1 MKRTF
6 LLTYTTI
13 SGKTY
18 TEFKT
23 FENGPDH
30 DTCVRR
36 IIDEFDELPYLYLE
50 KGDSIHYINVDHIES
65 LEIEEV
71 NDGQR
76 ITYSSED

>member
-1 MKRTF
+1 MTRTF
-6 LLTYTTI
+6 LLTYITI
-13 SGKTY
+13 SGHRY

-23 FENGPDH
+23 FDKGIDK
-30 DTCVRR
+30 DKCVRR

-71 NDGQR
+71 NDGQTV
-76 ITYSSED
+76 TYSSED

>member
-6 LLTYTTI
+6 LLTYITA

-23 FENGPDH
+23 FENGIDK
-30 DTCVRR
+30 DKCVRR
-36 IIDEFDELPYLYLE
+36 ILDEFDELPYLYLE
-50 KGDSIHYINVDHIES
+50 KGNSIHYINVDHIES

-71 NDGQR
+71 HDGQS
-76 ITYSSED
+76 ITYSS

>member
-23 FENGPDH
+23 LKMVL
-30 DTCVRR
+30 TMTLV
-36 IIDEFDELPYLYLE
+36 
-50 KGDSIHYINVDHIES
+50 
-65 LEIEEV
+65 
-71 NDGQR
+71 
-76 ITYSSED
+76 

>member
-6 LLTYTTI
+6 LLTYITT

-23 FENGPDH
+23 LENGIDK
-30 DTCVRR
+30 DKCVRR
-36 IIDEFDELPYLYLE
+36 ILDEFDELPYLYLE
-50 KGDSIHYINVDHIES
+50 KGNSIHYINVDHIES

-71 NDGQR
+71 HDGQS
-76 ITYSSED
+76 ITYSS

>member
-6 LLTYTTI
+6 LLTYITT

-23 FENGPDH
+23 FENGIDK
-30 DTCVRR
+30 DKCVRR
-36 IIDEFDELPYLYLE
+36 ILDEFDELPYLYLE
-50 KGDSIHYINVDHIES
+50 KGNSIHYINVDQIES

-71 NDGQR
+71 HDGQS
-76 ITYSSED
+76 ITYSS